1 MKKQFIKE
9 CSHCSGSGRIVEND
23 TCDQDPR
30 FDYAYDC
37 IQCDGEGT
45 YIDEDELE
53 CIIDDVKDM
62 IEGMVTRIRITSDA
76 IKDCTRGQL
85 HYLASKYRN
94 KLDTQARALGRLE
107 MYCANLKSFL

>member
-9 CSHCSGSGRIVEND
+9 CSHCSGTGSIVEND

-30 FDYAYDC
+30 FDYSYEC
-37 IQCDGEGT
+37 TQCEGEGT

-62 IEGMVTRIRITSDA
+62 IEGMVTRIRITSDS
-76 IKDCTRGQL
+76 IKDCTRGML
-85 HYLASKYRN
+85 FELANKYRN